1 MYTVEKT
8 GNSTYQVKITISP
21 EEWETYVEQA
31 YEETKGKFSVQ
42 GFRKGKAPRKV
53 LEKTYGENIFF
64 DDAIDIG
71 FSKEYAEVLAK
82 ETQIQPIDQPRLK
95 LESFDEKG
103 LVILA
108 EVDCVPEVKLGKYK
122 GLEIEKH
129 DHPVEEGRV
138 EKELNQARERR
149 ARFVIVE
156 RAAQMGDI
164 ATIDFVGSVDGKE
177 FEGGAA
183 EGHRLELGSKTFI
196 DTFEEQVAGMQV
208 GEKKDVKVKF
218 PEEYGVKELAGK
230 DAVFAVTLTKV
241 EEKQLPE
248 LNDEFASSVSEFE
261 TLAEYKEDIR
271 KNLEAS
277 NQEHLK
283 RENENNLLQTVVDAS
298 ETEIPQ
304 ILVDRQ
310 LDIFV
315 RDFETRLSYQG
326 MKLEDYLAWSGV
338 TMEQLR
344 EQRLD
349 QAKDTVKTRLV
360 LEKLIDA
367 EGLYVTQEELDNK
380 VKELAD
386 KYKKSLSDYKKSLG
400 ERQLQYFE
408 NELLMEKVF
417 KFLVENN
424 TFVEGEHSHHHHAH

>member
-8 GNSTYQVKITISP
+8 GNSVYQVKISISS
-21 EEWETYVEQA
+21 EEWESYVNQA

-53 LEKTYGENIFF
+53 LEQTYGNNIFF
-64 DDAIDIG
+64 DDAIDIA
-71 FSKEYAEVLAK
+71 FSKEYEAVLQK
-82 ETQIQPIDQPRLK
+82 ETQIQPIEQPKLT

-108 EVDCVPEVKLGKYK
+108 EVECVPEVKLGKYK

-129 DHPVEEGRV
+129 DHPVDEARV

-149 ARFVIVE
+149 ARMVVVE
-156 RAAQMGDI
+156 RQAQMGDI
-164 ATIDFVGSVDGKE
+164 ATIDFVGSVDGVE

-183 EGHRLELGSKTFI
+183 EGHKLELGSKSFI
-196 DTFEEQVAGMQV
+196 DTFEEQVAGMQI

-218 PEEYGVKELAGK
+218 PEEYGAKELAGK

-261 TLAEYKEDIR
+261 TLEEYRADIR

-283 RENENNLLQTVVDAS
+283 RENENNLLEAIVKTS
-298 ETEIPQ
+298 EVEVPEVLVNRQ
-304 ILVDRQ
+304 IDMF
-310 LDIFV
+310 I

-326 MKLEDYLAWSGV
+326 MKLSDYLDWSGV
-338 TMEQLR
+338 TMEKLK
-344 EQRLD
+344 EERLE
-349 QAKDTVKTRLV
+349 QAKQTVKTRLV
-360 LEKLIDA
+360 LEKLIDV
-367 EGLYVTQEELDNK
+367 EGLYVLQEELDKK
-380 VKELAD
+380 VKDLAD
-386 KYKKSLSDYKKSLG
+386 KYKKSVTDYKKSLG
-400 ERQLQYFE
+400 DKQLQYFE

-417 KFLVENN
+417 KFLTENN
-424 TFVEGEHSHHHHAH
+424 TFVLGEHSHHHHTH